1 MESTASEEESV
12 DSKRRSAAAQEVKA
26 LLLFA
31 PVMLGFI

>member
-12 DSKRRSAAAQEVKA
+12 DSKRSAAAQEVKA

-31 PVMLGFI
+31 PALLGFI